1 MQIFY
6 IKIIYIKALNYPF
19 QVMQRQFLRSG
30 KILATFKLDI
40 ATVMQQ
46 PGERHEQG

>member
-1 MQIFY
+1 
-6 IKIIYIKALNYPF
+6 
-19 QVMQRQFLRSG
+19 MQRQFLRSG

-46 PGERHEQG
+46 PGESEINEYN